1 MTEVSTNNNFNNQD
15 IQNNIQAEISF
26 KKDMHTLIIN
36 LSGIDKNLQGY
47 GYKYQNYNEIA
58 KEIKNVIKNHNLD
71 ICLWQYPTSKYVD
84 GQKEHV
90 IRTTFFSKSTRYEFS
105 FDTPMF
111 TENLQFNDNDDEN
124 STKVTNTVY
133 HRFGSAITYTKRY
146 ALASFLMV
154 ESEMDTD
161 ADPNYNNYENKNYM
175 PNKQISVNQ
184 KREQKQER
192 YYNQR
197 KDNNSEQ
204 KNNTI
209 QNQKKD
215 INLEQRNS
223 SNQNQIKPWFY
234 RYGIFKEALS
244 NIKNWVNDPEIKD
257 NINSIIQKINFLQ
270 NIDPNNIDDIN
281 KIQDDLAEYIKGSD
295 FKSPNYWSE
304 IIKDY
309 FKKNNR
315 LNDLK
320 DFDNFMKYK
329 KTNYGNSLLLFFV
342 ALKED
347 KQFDYIFAA

>member
-1 MTEVSTNNNFNNQD
+1 MSQVTNNQD
-15 IQNNIQAEISF
+15 IQNNIQAEIDF

-90 IRTTFFSKSTRYEFS
+90 IRTTFFSRSTRYEFS

-175 PNKQISVNQ
+175 PNKQVSFNRKQ
-184 KREQKQER
+184 EQKQER

-209 QNQKKD
+209 QKQKKD
-215 INLEQRNS
+215 R
-223 SNQNQIKPWFY
+223 FY
-234 RYGIFKEALS
+234 YYGIFKDALS
-244 NIKNWVNDPEIKD
+244 NIKNWVNDSKIKD
-257 NINSIIQKINFLQ
+257 DINSIIQKISFIQ
-270 NIDPNNIDDIN
+270 NVDPNNIDDIK
-281 KIQDDLAEYIKGSD
+281 KIEADLISYFEKNSD
-295 FKSPNYWSE
+295 FKSINYWAE
-304 IIKDY
+304 IIKSY

-315 LNDLK
+315 LKDLQ
-320 DFDNFMKYK
+320 DFEKFMAFKR
-329 KTNYGNSLLLFFV
+329 TTYGPSPLIFFSV
-342 ALKED
+342 LKED

>member
-1 MTEVSTNNNFNNQD
+1 MSHTTNNQD
-15 IQNNIQAEISF
+15 IQNNIQAKIKF
-26 KKDMHTLIIN
+26 RKDMQTLRMN
-36 LSGIDKNLQGY
+36 LPGIDKSLINKGY
-47 GYKYQNYNEIA
+47 GYKYQNFNDIVEEIY
-58 KEIKNVIKNHNLD
+58 NVIKKHNLELD
-71 ICLWQYPTSKYVD
+71 FEQNPISKECQYGIFDY
-84 GQKEHV
+84 
-90 IRTTFFSKSTRYEFS
+90 IRTTFYSTSADYEFS
-105 FDTPMF
+105 FDTQIHIDGSK
-111 TENLQFNDNDDEN
+111 NN
-124 STKVTNTVY
+124 SIPQQV
-133 HRFGSAITYTKRY
+133 GSAITYFKRY
-146 ALASFLMV
+146 ALVGHLNIK
-154 ESEMDTD
+154 SEVDTD
-161 ADPNYNNYENKNYM
+161 ADPNYNNYENQNSAS
-175 PNKQISVNQ
+175 NKQVSVNRKQ
-184 KREQKQER
+184 EQKQER

-309 FKKNNR
+309 CKKNNR
-315 LNDLK
+315 SKDLK